1 MSYSPLTHRSTQ
13 GRQSG
18 DAGWSVTSRYGSVPV
33 KQLRMVSGAGAAR
46 SSARFDPTLQPA
58 PMSAPMPKPAS
69 IAPPPQVGSDGGPD
83 LRSDQGFSMPVRPG
97 APCAAGILTKR
108 ACAAKTSEPLSR
120 L

>member
-18 DAGWSVTSRYGSVPV
+18 GR
-33 KQLRMVSGAGAAR
+33 
-46 SSARFDPTLQPA
+46 
-58 PMSAPMPKPAS
+58 
-69 IAPPPQVGSDGGPD
+69 PD
-83 LRSDQGFSMPVRPG
+83 LRSDQGFGMPVKPG